1 MEHPGRRAVRAVA
14 RVVLPEEEGP
24 LRARIMGWGGRGDR
38 WVEGAGKEVGEGG
51 IVLLED
57 FVWGGCKGT
66 REGCA
71 GNFIY
76 FEFTGSTNAS
86 VCHTISVTE

>member
-1 MEHPGRRAVRAVA
+1 MEHPGRRAARAVA

-24 LRARIMGWGGRGDR
+24 LRARIMGRGGVGRWRGRGGR

-57 FVWGGCKGT
+57 LVWGGCKGT
-66 REGCA
+66 RG
-71 GNFIY
+71 GLRR
-76 FEFTGSTNAS
+76 
-86 VCHTISVTE
+86 